1 MDCKEIDSP
10 ALLTFL
16 FRENQERELN
26 RIFKCFYQHY
36 YETFIH
42 ILYRFG
48 NRHPFL
54 KDDPEFYGSQAFAD
68 GLLSFQEKM
77 RDTGFVE
84 GAAKVKSFF
93 FSFCI
98 YKLLALIS
106 SRRRDNDKYNKM
118 VLDTKNDFMAAI
130 DEQDLMN
137 ENEALFHQ
145 ALGLLDEKR
154 RQYILLRKIDKCTNE
169 AIAAK
174 MGITPGA
181 VNNEVFKSFLKLKEI
196 IRSLQEK
203 K

>member
-1 MDCKEIDSP
+1 MDCKEIDQP

-16 FRENQERELN
+16 FRENKEKELN
-26 RIFKCFYQHY
+26 RIFKCFYEHY

-42 ILYRFG
+42 ILYRFAI
-48 NRHPFL
+48 RHPFL
-54 KDDPEFYGSQAFAD
+54 KDDAEFYGSQAFAD

-77 RDTGFVE
+77 REKGFVE

-106 SRRRDNDKYNKM
+106 SKKRDNNKYRRM
-118 VLDTKNDFMAAI
+118 LLDTKYDWMAAI

-137 ENEALFHQ
+137 ENERLFHK
-145 ALGLLDEKR
+145 ALHLLDEKR

-169 AIAAK
+169 EIAAK
-174 MGITPGA
+174 MGITAGA

-196 IRSLQEK
+196 IKTLQEK
-203 K
+203 N